1 MNVTMIKNKTLP
13 IQNIEEAIKVIKDSE
28 NILTKTPKTW
38 ITPLGKVID
47 LAFNGEGKLYNDK
60 LIGVKINSHKSKK
73 EILSAANLNFDDRRI
88 QITGKKELT
97 SYDREV
103 HDAIVT
109 LYVGKGNK
117 YITPQMIYRTI
128 TGNKNTKLNPKQ
140 KNSIVNSIEKMMYS
154 RIKIIA
160 SKQECE
166 AYGFDE
172 FSYDGALLFAE
183 KLTATMKGTP
193 TEAYHLLK
201 EPVFYT
207 YANKKNQI
215 ERLNI
220 KLLDSPV
227 SKNEETII
235 LQGYLYRRI
244 LAMKSSKKMKPII
257 AYDTVYKHLDIQAA
271 SDGALRKKKLKIRN
285 TIKKILDY
293 WKEQNFIISYEENS
307 YKNEI
312 VSITIRY

>member
-1 MNVTMIKNKTLP
+1 MIKNKTLP

-109 LYVGKGNK
+109 LYVGEGNE
-117 YITPQMIYRTI
+117 YITPQMIYRTM

-140 KNSIVNSIEKMMYS
+140 KNSILNSIEKMIYS

-183 KLTATMKGTP
+183 KLTATMKGTS

-227 SKNEETII
+227 NKNEETIV

-257 AYDTVYKHLDIQAA
+257 VYDTVYKYLDIQAT

-293 WKEQNFIISYEENS
+293 WKKQKFIISYAENS

>member
-1 MNVTMIKNKTLP
+1 MPKIQYLHKTRQRIPGIYAQKFGDILQNMNFSRYYRNRGKFIYGFDP
-13 IQNIEEAIKVIKDSE
+13 NI
-28 NILTKTPKTW
+28 
-38 ITPLGKVID
+38 
-47 LAFNGEGKLYNDK
+47 
-60 LIGVKINSHKSKK
+60 
-73 EILSAANLNFDDRRI
+73 
-88 QITGKKELT
+88 
-97 SYDREV
+97 
-103 HDAIVT
+103 
-109 LYVGKGNK
+109 
-117 YITPQMIYRTI
+117 
-128 TGNKNTKLNPKQ
+128 
-140 KNSIVNSIEKMMYS
+140 
-154 RIKIIA
+154 IKIIA

-183 KLTATMKGTP
+183 KLTATMKGTS

-227 SKNEETII
+227 NKNEETIV

-257 AYDTVYKHLDIQAA
+257 VYDTVYKYLDIQAT

-293 WKEQNFIISYEENS
+293 WKKQKFIISYAENS

>member
-1 MNVTMIKNKTLP
+1 MNITMIKNKTLP

-109 LYVGKGNK
+109 LYVGEGNE
-117 YITPQMIYRTI
+117 YITPQMIYRTM

-140 KNSIVNSIEKMMYS
+140 KNSILNSIEKMIYS
-154 RIKIIA
+154 HIKIIA

-183 KLTATMKGTP
+183 KLTATMKGTS

-227 SKNEETII
+227 NKNEETIV

-257 AYDTVYKHLDIQAA
+257 VYDTVYKYLDIQAT

-293 WKEQNFIISYEENS
+293 WKKQKFIISYAENS

>member
-1 MNVTMIKNKTLP
+1 MIKNKTLP
-13 IQNIEEAIKVIKDSE
+13 VQNIEKAIKVIKDNK

-47 LAFNGEGKLYNDK
+47 LAFDGEGRLYDAEPI
-60 LIGVKINSHKSKK
+60 LVKINSRKSKK

-109 LYVGKGNK
+109 LYVGEGNE
-117 YITPQMIYRTI
+117 YITPQMIYRTM

-140 KNSIVNSIEKMMYS
+140 KNAIINSIEKMMCS
-154 RIKIIA
+154 HIKLIA
-160 SKQECE
+160 SKEECE

-172 FSYDGALLFAE
+172 FSYEGALLFAE
-183 KLTATMKGTP
+183 KLTATLNNNIS
-193 TEAYHLLK
+193 EAYHLLK
-201 EPVFYT
+201 EPVFYS
-207 YANKKNQI
+207 YAHGKKQVKQSD
-215 ERLNI
+215 I

-227 SKNEETII
+227 SKNEETIV

-271 SDGALRKKKLKIRN
+271 SEASLRNKKAKIRK

-293 WKEQNFIISYEENS
+293 WKEQDFITSYEENS
-307 YKNEI
+307 CKNEI
-312 VSITIRY
+312 VSITIYY

>member
-1 MNVTMIKNKTLP
+1 MIKNKTLP
-13 IQNIEEAIKVIKDSE
+13 VQNIEKAIKVIKDNK

-47 LAFNGEGKLYNDK
+47 LAFDGEGRLYDAEPI
-60 LIGVKINSHKSKK
+60 LVKINSRKSKK

-109 LYVGKGNK
+109 LYVGEGNE
-117 YITPQMIYRTI
+117 YITPQMIYRTM
-128 TGNKNTKLNPKQ
+128 TGNKNIRLMPKQ
-140 KNSIVNSIEKMMYS
+140 KNTIINSIEKMMYS
-154 RIKIIA
+154 RIKIVA
-160 SKQECE
+160 SQQECE

-183 KLTATMKGTP
+183 KLTATLNNNIL
-193 TEAYHLLK
+193 EAYHLLR

-207 YANKKNQI
+207 CANKKNQI

-227 SKNEETII
+227 NKNKENII

-244 LAMKSSKKMKPII
+244 LAMKNSKKMKPVIV
-257 AYDTVYKHLDIQAA
+257 YDTVYKYLDIQAVSEA
-271 SDGALRKKKLKIRN
+271 SLRNKKAKIRK

-293 WKEQNFIISYEENS
+293 WKEQNFITSYAENNC
-307 YKNEI
+307 KNEI